1 MHIHLPGRHYHVNF
15 FHSQAFVS
23 EQKVFQVCPYFVFSG
38 LFLDD
43 MVAASSASPGCFYR
57 LVLHWD
63 RLFLIYQQGFF
74 RLAGHFRKIW
84 VLSSPEFQVLLLGLS
99 SYYSSSFWTHETW
112 LVYNRF
118 QTHSMQTIM
127 A

>member
-57 LVLHWD
+57 LELH
-63 RLFLIYQQGFF
+63 
-74 RLAGHFRKIW
+74 
-84 VLSSPEFQVLLLGLS
+84 
-99 SYYSSSFWTHETW
+99 
-112 LVYNRF
+112 
-118 QTHSMQTIM
+118 
-127 A
+127 